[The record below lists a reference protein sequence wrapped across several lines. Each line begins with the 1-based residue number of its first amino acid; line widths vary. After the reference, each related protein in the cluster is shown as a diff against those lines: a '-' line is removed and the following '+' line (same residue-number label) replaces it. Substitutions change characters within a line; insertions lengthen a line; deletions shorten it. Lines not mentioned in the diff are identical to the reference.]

1 MWFQIHLGNFRPQF
15 LRTELKNTVF
25 QMDKKLTVQNS
36 AKLYNSEL
44 IQRKDSC
51 KTSVVARVY

>member
-1 MWFQIHLGNFRPQF
+1 MWFQMHLGNFRPQL
-15 LRTELKNTVF
+15 LRTDRKNSIF

-51 KTSVVARVY
+51 ETSVVARVH